1 MTPIL
6 FVTIFILLFFIE
18 LLYFKVADKFNII
31 DQPNHRSS
39 HTTLV
44 LRGGG
49 IIFSIS
55 LLLYPFYF
63 GFHYTYFLLG
73 LAAISFISFI
83 DDIKPVSNKLRI
95 VFHLLGVTLMFLQLG
110 LFELPVYWIIL
121 ALIIVIG
128 SINAINFMDGI
139 NGITGSYAL
148 VTLVTLYY
156 VNRYIIDF
164 TTPDFLITSIISVLV
179 FNYFNFRK
187 KAKCFAGDVGS
198 VGIAFII
205 LFFLLQL
212 IIKTENFSYLL
223 LLLIYGLDTVTT
235 IVFRLIRKENI
246 FDAHRSHFYQYWAN
260 ERKSPHLIVSAVYA
274 LIQLI
279 INIAIILWFPY
290 SILLTCVLL
299 VFATV
304 IFISIRF
311 AIEGSARLLGSKLM
325 A

>member
-1 MTPIL
+1 MNATLPIIIFVLL
-6 FVTIFILLFFIE
+6 FVVE
-18 LLYFKVADKFNII
+18 LLYFKIAAKFNII

-55 LLLYPFYF
+55 LLFYPLYF
-63 GFHYTYFLLG
+63 GFEYTYFLLG
-73 LAAISFISFI
+73 LAAIALISFI

-95 VFHLLGVTLMFLQLG
+95 FFHVGATALMFYQLG

-121 ALIIVIG
+121 ALILVIG

-148 VTLVTLYY
+148 ITLGTLYFINTY
-156 VNRYIIDF
+156 FTNF
-164 TTPDFLITSIISVLV
+164 TTPDFLLTAIISVIV
-179 FNYFNFRK
+179 FNFFNFRK

-198 VGIAFII
+198 VSIAFII

-223 LLLIYGLDTVTT
+223 LLLLYGMDTATT
-235 IVFRLIRKENI
+235 IFFRLVRKENI

-260 ERKSPHLIVSAVYA
+260 ERKVPHLVVSGLYA
-274 LIQLI
+274 AIQLV
-279 INIAIILWFPY
+279 INVILIVWLPY
-290 SILLTCVLL
+290 SILLLCILL
-299 VFATV
+299 FFSVIAFICLRFAT
-304 IFISIRF
+304 
-311 AIEGSARLLGSKLM
+311 EGASKLLGH
-325 A
+325 